1 MRRKPVS
8 TEKLFWSMVRNR
20 QLAGYKFKRQV
31 PLGPYIVDF
40 LCPFHAARAG
50 YDKARDVYLRGEG
63 FNIIRLT
70 NKDFAG
76 DPATMLMMIKRELE
90 MTTPSP

>member
-1 MRRKPVS
+1 ERK
-8 TEKLFWSMVRNR
+8 L
-20 QLAGYKFKRQV
+20 
-31 PLGPYIVDF
+31 IVELDG
-40 LCPFHAARAG
+40 PFHAARAG